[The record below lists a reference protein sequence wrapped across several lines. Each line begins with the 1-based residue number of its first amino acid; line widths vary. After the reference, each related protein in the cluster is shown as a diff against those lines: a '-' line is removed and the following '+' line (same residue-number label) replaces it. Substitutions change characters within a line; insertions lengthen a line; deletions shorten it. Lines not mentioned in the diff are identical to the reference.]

1 VKLST
6 GVRAGP
12 EWATPAAQ
20 AGAYVFG
27 EQVREYR
34 RRLGLTQEDLGRK
47 ATVDPKTIR
56 SVETGRRT
64 PRPSTVQQLADAL
77 GLGGKERE
85 RFVASAARR
94 SGRANEYPSRPLTPA
109 QLPPDIATFTGR
121 DVELARL
128 DELLAE
134 TGGPAVPI
142 AVICGLPGIGKTAL
156 AVHWAH
162 TARLRFPDG
171 QLYIDLRGFAPQPS
185 LPSTDALGA
194 LLRGVGARPED
205 IPIEPAYAMALFRSM
220 VSGRRLLIVLD
231 NAHDA
236 GQVRPM
242 LPGDPGCLVLVTSR
256 NGLSGLI
263 ARDGARRIE
272 LGVLPLGEAI
282 ELLRR
287 TAGHGRIAAEPDAAA
302 ALAEAC
308 GRLPLALRIAAA
320 HLGDRPHQ
328 SIDAQVGDLRGAAG
342 LAALE
347 LEGDADSS
355 IRAAFALSY
364 QDQAPAARRMF
375 RLLALA
381 PGPDLGVE
389 AVAALAAE
397 PIHAARL
404 LERLVSAHL
413 VQRSEAGRYG
423 LHDLLRRYSGEL
435 VRAEEPQAQC
445 DAAVQRLMNFYV
457 YTADEAIKALGP
469 DLVRMPIPPTAAA
482 HLSFASASQ
491 ARAWLE
497 AEQPSLVA
505 AVRRASTDGPAP
517 AAWLIAD
524 RLRSYFWISRD
535 MGDWLATAEA
545 AMEAAIACGNVQAH
559 ASARISLGV
568 AYICLGQYRI
578 SIDHL
583 DRGLALS
590 REAGWAAGEACAL
603 GRLAIAQVEIGDN
616 RTAMG
621 YFIAALELNRSTGR
635 RGGEASTLTNLGN
648 LRLELGDLRGAMSDL
663 GAALALHREIGTPS
677 TEAITLSTRAVVHVH
692 LGDLDAARHDLVGAQ
707 TLNMEIDNRYGQPF
721 TDAGLAMLHC
731 AAGDPEAG
739 ERYAR
744 MALEAARDI
753 GDRRAELTALVA
765 LGDALLRLDAVP
777 AAIVSYEEAVRLD
790 GRDNSHAGC
799 EARTGLAKGLL
810 RAGDLDRALAEAT
823 TAYVLTGRARYAIP
837 KGRALTTIAEV
848 HLTRGNATEAVRHA
862 KRAIRV
868 LHRTGCRQAEAEAR
882 TVLTVSHE
890 RGAEAVRGGA
900 GAGRSG
906 SSGPR
911 RRSA

>member
-1 VKLST
+1 M
-6 GVRAGP
+6 
-12 EWATPAAQ
+12 
-20 AGAYVFG
+20 FG

-34 RRLGLTQEDLGRK
+34 QRLGLTQEDLGRK
-47 ATVDPKTIR
+47 AAVDPKTIR
-56 SVETGRRT
+56 GIETGRRT
-64 PRPSTVQQLADAL
+64 PRPSTIQQLAGAL
-77 GLGGKERE
+77 GLSGKERDW
-85 RFVASAARR
+85 FLASAARL
-94 SGRANEYPSRPLTPA
+94 SGEADDHASRALPPA
-109 QLPPDIATFTGR
+109 QLPPDVASFTGR
-121 DVELARL
+121 DVELTRL
-128 DELLAE
+128 DELLGE
-134 TGGPAVPI
+134 TGGSAVPI
-142 AVICGLPGIGKTAL
+142 AVICGLAGVGKTAL
-156 AVHWAH
+156 AVHWAQ
-162 TARLRFPDG
+162 TARRRFPDG

-185 LPSTDALGA
+185 LQSIDALGA
-194 LLRGVGARPED
+194 LLRGVGVRPED
-205 IPIEPAYAMALFRSM
+205 IPIEPADAMALFRSM

-272 LGVLPLGEAI
+272 LDVLPLGEAI
-282 ELLRR
+282 ELLRH
-287 TAGHGRIAAEPDAAA
+287 TAGHVRIAAEPDAAA

-320 HLGDRPHQ
+320 HLSDRPHQ
-328 SIDAQVGDLRGAAG
+328 SIDTQVSELRGAAG

-347 LEGDADSS
+347 LDGDADSS

-364 QDQAPAARRMF
+364 QDQALAARRMF

-381 PGPDLGVE
+381 PGPDLSV
-389 AVAALAAE
+389 AAAAALAAA
-397 PIHAARL
+397 PILAARI

-413 VQRSEAGRYG
+413 VQRSESGRYG
-423 LHDLLRRYSGEL
+423 LHDLLRRYSDEL
-435 VRAEEPQAQC
+435 ARAEEPQAER

-457 YTADEAIKALGP
+457 HTVDEAISVLGP
-469 DLVRMPIPPTAAA
+469 DLVRMPISPPAAVRP
-482 HLSFASASQ
+482 SFASASQ

-505 AVRRASTDGPAP
+505 AVRRASIGGPAP

-545 AMEAAIACGNVQAH
+545 AMGAAMACGNVQAQ
-559 ASARISLGV
+559 ASARISLGI

-583 DRGLALS
+583 DQGLALS
-590 REAGWAAGEACAL
+590 RAAGWAAGEACAL
-603 GRLAIAQVEIGDN
+603 GRLAIAQVETGDN
-616 RTAMG
+616 RTAME

-635 RGGEASTLTNLGN
+635 RGGEAATLTNLGN

-677 TEAITLSTRAVVHVH
+677 AEAITLSTRAVVHVH
-692 LGDLDAARHDLVGAQ
+692 LGDFDAARHDLVCAQ

-721 TDAGLAMLHC
+721 THAGLATLHC

-744 MALEAARDI
+744 MALEGARDI

-777 AAIVSYEEAVRLD
+777 AAIARYEEAVRLD

-799 EARTGLAKGLL
+799 EARIGLAQGLL
-810 RAGDLDRALAEAT
+810 HVGDLDRALAEAT
-823 TAYVLTGRARYAIP
+823 TAYVLTRRAGYAIP
-837 KGRALTTIAEV
+837 EGRALTAMAEV
-848 HLTRGNATEAVRHA
+848 YLTRANATEAGRHA
-862 KRAIRV
+862 KRAITV
-868 LHRTGCRQAEAEAR
+868 LHRTGYRQAEAEAR
-882 TVLTVSHE
+882 TVLIASHE
-890 RGAEAVRGGA
+890 RDAEAMSDGPSA
-900 GAGRSG
+900 SRSG

-911 RRSA
+911 RSST